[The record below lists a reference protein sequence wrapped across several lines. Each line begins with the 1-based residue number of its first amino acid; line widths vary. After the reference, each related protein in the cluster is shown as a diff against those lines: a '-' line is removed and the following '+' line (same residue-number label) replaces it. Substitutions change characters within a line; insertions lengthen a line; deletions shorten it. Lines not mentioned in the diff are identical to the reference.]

1 MDVAFLG
8 LGIMGSRMAANLA
21 KAGHAVRAW
30 NRSPDKAD
38 ALAEAGCA
46 PSASL
51 TDSVREVGVAIT
63 MLADPAALREV
74 VIGRGML
81 EAMPKGSLWIDCST
95 VDPGTSRA
103 LAAEADRRGIRF
115 LDAPVS
121 GSLAAAAN
129 AKLVFFVGGDAADIA
144 EASPLL
150 DAMGMRSVHAGPR
163 GAGATLKL
171 VNNLFLA
178 QAQAAWSETLGLANA
193 MGLSTEVVHDAV
205 LPTHVAPG
213 FLAFKRPK
221 IENADWSPEFPLRLA
236 LKDIRL
242 ALEAARGHG
251 LDLAQATASES
262 LYAKAVAEGHADSD
276 ISAVHVVAS
285 RG

>member
-21 KAGHAVRAW
+21 KAGHRVGVW
-30 NRSPDKAD
+30 NRSPGKAV

-46 PSASL
+46 PFASL
-51 TDSVREVGVAIT
+51 TDSVHGVEVAVT

-74 VIGRGML
+74 VLAGGML

-95 VDPGTSRA
+95 VDPDTSRD

-121 GSLAAAAN
+121 GSLGAAAN
-129 AKLVFFVGGDAADIA
+129 AKLVFFVGGEASDIA
-144 EASPLL
+144 AAAPLFE
-150 DAMGMRSVHAGPR
+150 AMGARTVHAGPR

-193 MGLSTEVVHDAV
+193 MGLSTGTVHDAV

-242 ALEAARGHG
+242 ALAAARGHG
-251 LDLAQATASES
+251 LDLSQATACES
-262 LYAKAVAEGHADSD
+262 LYAKASAEGHADAD